1 MCRGWALGAKE
12 FKKELV
18 GEYSST
24 CDLAECHGRDAM
36 DAKVISW
43 ENMLDGFLKI
53 LSKNKRDI
61 LLERKSADWKVMIA
75 YYMKKHTNVTN
86 GWLSEH
92 LNMGATQGV
101 SRYVSEFE
109 VDKRY
114 KKKEYKR
121 LTLNITTPFCSSTS
135 SAHTIRTITA

>member
-1 MCRGWALGAKE
+1 MCHGWALGAKE

-18 GEYSST
+18 GEYSRS
-24 CDLAECHGRDAM
+24 CELGECCGRGSL
-36 DAKVISW
+36 DAKGVLW
-43 ENMLDGFLKI
+43 ENTLDGFLKI
-53 LSKNKRDI
+53 LSKNERDI
-61 LLERKSADWKVMIA
+61 LLEKKSAEWKVMIA

-109 VDKRY
+109 ADKKHEKRG
-114 KKKEYKR
+114 YKR
-121 LTLNITTPFCSSTS
+121 LTLNITT
-135 SAHTIRTITA
+135 